1 MTDSPPRSGRRLR
14 IAAVT
19 NGLAITGGVER
30 CVLEDTRE
38 LVRAGQDVEVWHRGH
53 LPSATDGTE
62 PGSEL
67 YDNLGVTTHPT
78 RDRSFGV
85 RTAARDVWRFVLDG
99 VRLRRSRP
107 DVIWLN
113 RPEHLPW
120 GRVASVVSGVPL
132 VVHLHHAPNYRRL
145 GPIAGGRTHYLA
157 VSHAMARAWAA
168 AGVPAARI
176 TVVPNGVDT
185 ALFPAATPSAALRAR
200 RSLGLDDDTRT
211 VLYYG
216 RLTRSKGVL
225 ALLDAWRLVLEHDAA
240 HQRAVVAPTPAEG
253 RSSTPGPVHAPAAL
267 HARRPPVL
275 VLAGAAGPDDAEE
288 VRRAVASLPAGSVV
302 LLPERD
308 DVVPLLH
315 AADMVVVPS
324 IEPEGFGRVVVE
336 AMSAG
341 RPVVAAES
349 GGTGEILAGAWASST
364 VDPTDPEALATKI
377 LETLDRAERDP
388 SVGDRCR
395 AWVRDHYGRG
405 PHMAGLLRELLAHAR
420 HSGRPEQV
428 H

>member
-1 MTDSPPRSGRRLR
+1 MTHAPERPDRRLR
-14 IAAVT
+14 IAVVT

-53 LPSATDGTE
+53 LAPGPDGAE
-62 PGSEL
+62 PGSDQFAE
-67 YDNLGVTTHPT
+67 LGVTLHRTGN
-78 RDRSFGV
+78 RSFGL
-85 RTAARDVWRFVLDG
+85 RSAAGDAARFVLDG
-99 VRLRRSRP
+99 LRLRRSRP

-157 VSHAMARAWAA
+157 VSHAMARAWADV
-168 AGVPAARI
+168 GIPASRI

-185 ALFPAATPSAALRAR
+185 ALFPAATPSATVRAR
-200 RSLGLDDDTRT
+200 RTLGLDDDTRT

-225 ALLDAWRLVLEHDAA
+225 ALLEAWRLVLEQDAER
-240 HQRAVVAPTPAEG
+240 HRARAPRAAVRALTPAL
-253 RSSTPGPVHAPAAL
+253 GPAGTHHATQP
-267 HARRPPVL
+267 HHPPVL
-275 VLAGAAGPDDAEE
+275 VLAGAAAPDDAED

-308 DVVPLLH
+308 DVVTLLH

-349 GGTGEILAGAWASST
+349 GGTGEILAGEWATST
-364 VDPTDPEALATKI
+364 VDPTDPEALATKV
-377 LETLDRAERDP
+377 LDTLDRADRDP
-388 SVGDRCR
+388 SLGERCR

-405 PHMAGLLRELLAHAR
+405 PHVAGLLRALLTHAR
-420 HSGRPEQV
+420 R
-428 H
+428 